1 MEELKTLLSKRTL
14 EEIEEEYRNRVEAL
28 VSEILTQEYPE
39 SDLEEEKVIH
49 LPQIQ
54 SFIDDS
60 VDDFMTTIES
70 AFDLEDTIKSDLE
83 DVVYDALV
91 NKGIISTF
99 DEEEDAEIGMIN
111 PIPDSW
117 PSAKKLQKELDQI
130 EKEEENETSSVWND
144 WD

>member
-1 MEELKTLLSKRTL
+1 MEELKDILRPQTIL
-14 EEIEEEYRNRVEAL
+14 EIKQKYEDRARNL
-28 VSEILTQEYPE
+28 VMEILEQYNLEKIDHNEVFDLPE
-39 SDLEEEKVIH
+39 VHTFMDDS
-49 LPQIQ
+49 
-54 SFIDDS
+54 IDD
-60 VDDFMTTIES
+60 MITTIES